1 VLAGLPH
8 AGGCGGKK
16 LVEAARL
23 WARGEL
29 VTEREAQRRRDEN
42 RRDLDDDLACFG
54 LVAEGSLGDADDIQV
69 FALWPENVEAWSLFM
84 ECQTKWRS
92 SFAGRTGLDDAG
104 VDRVLWRMRVR
115 PKNRRRRI
123 EEIALMERAALAEWA
138 ARGQAGE

>member
-1 VLAGLPH
+1 
-8 AGGCGGKK
+8 
-16 LVEAARL
+16 
-23 WARGEL
+23 
-29 VTEREAQRRRDEN
+29 
-42 RRDLDDDLACFG
+42 
-54 LVAEGSLGDADDIQV
+54 VAEGSLGDADDIQV